1 MSSSTWLTSLSCSG
15 SVLEHSNE
23 NWVSS
28 TVQWLRFIVFSPCP
42 QRALLS
48 TVNILFLL
56 VFLAFSIKKIIHRLG
71 SNVQPGSDVGKPLIG
86 GNDDEN
92 RISTRTNLW
101 FKSSLAVTLLIVL
114 CSVILCAVAFNK
126 SSSSSSTQWQWRIL
140 DGLFWLF
147 QAITHLGI
155 IVLIIHE
162 KRFKAVVHPL
172 TLRIYWISN
181 FIVQLLFFTSGL
193 MRLIFHQEQ
202 EADFALRLDD
212 IVSMSLFPLSI
223 FLLILAIKGSTGVIV
238 TRDTET
244 LTDEEE
250 EEKLR
255 EALLDKSTVSGFASA
270 SIISKAFWIWM
281 NPLLRKGYKSALK
294 VDDVPD
300 LSPEHRAERM
310 SKLFERN
317 WPKPGEKSKHPV
329 LTTLLRCFWKE
340 VALTSFLAV
349 VRLFVMYIGPTLINR
364 FVDYTSG
371 KRTSIYEGYYL
382 VLILLVAKF
391 TEVLTSHQ
399 FNFNCQKLGM
409 LIRSALIT
417 SLYKKGLRLSCS
429 ARQSHGVGQIVNYM
443 AVDAQQ
449 LSDMMLQ
456 LNSIWLMPLQ
466 VIVALSLLYSY
477 LGTAV
482 LVTGFGVIA
491 LILFVGFG
499 TRRNNRFQFNIMKYK
514 DSRMKAVNEM
524 LNYMRVIKFQAWE
537 ENFNKRILACR
548 ESEYEWLS
556 KFLISLC
563 GNIIVLWATPMFITA
578 ITFGSAI
585 LLGFPLTAGTVF
597 TAISIF
603 KMLQE
608 PIRAFPQS
616 LISLS
621 QATISLGR
629 LDSYMRSKELTD
641 DSVERVEGCEGDIA
655 VDMKDG
661 TFNWDEESQVAVVKD
676 LNFTIKK
683 GNLTA
688 IVGTVGSGKSSVLA
702 SILGEMHKMSGKV
715 HVTGFISYV
724 IIYSSIDG

>member
-1 MSSSTWLTSLSCSG
+1 MSSPTWLTSLSCSG

-126 SSSSSSTQWQWRIL
+126 SSSSSTQWQWRIL

-223 FLLILAIKGSTGVIV
+223 FLLILAIKGCTGVIV

-281 NPLLRKGYKSALK
+281 NPLLWKGYKSPLK
-294 VDDVPD
+294 LDDVPD

-466 VIVALSLLYSY
+466 VIVALSLLYTY

-629 LDSYMRSKELTD
+629 LDSYMMSKELTD